1 MPKVEIRH
9 VSKTFSSKPSTNK
22 SSNSGNG
29 IEVLRD
35 VNVALEKDEFVSIVG
50 PSGCGKTT
58 LLRLAAGLIELDE
71 GQILIDGNL
80 VNGPNPNVTMV
91 FQQAGLLPWRT
102 VMKNAEFAL
111 EVFFHRSLKEEE
123 RQEVEQYLNLV
134 GLKGFEGYYPHQLS
148 GGMQQRVG
156 LARALLR
163 NPDVLLMDEPFGA
176 LDAQTRLILQDEL
189 LRIRRRH
196 AQTVLFVTHDLDEAI
211 YLSDRIAILTK
222 RPGVVKTVLDVDLQK
237 PRFEYDVRSHPRFVE
252 LRRTAWETLRAE
264 IGETLT

>member
-1 MPKVEIRH
+1 M
-9 VSKTFSSKPSTNK
+9 SS
-22 SSNSGNG
+22 SGENCVD
-29 IEVLRD
+29 VLRD
-35 VNVALEKDEFVSIVG
+35 VNISLEKDEFVSIVG

-58 LLRLAAGLIELDE
+58 LLRIAAGLIETDA

-80 VNGPNPNVTMV
+80 VNGPSPNVAVV
-91 FQQAGLLPWRT
+91 FQQPGLLPWRT
-102 VMKNAEFAL
+102 ARKNAEFAL
-111 EVFFHRSLKEEE
+111 EVFYHRPLKGDE
-123 RQEVEQYLNLV
+123 QKQVEQFLNLV

-163 NPDVLLMDEPFGA
+163 KPEVLLMDEPFGA

-189 LRIRRRH
+189 LRIRHRE

-211 YLSDRIAILTK
+211 YLSDKVAILTK
-222 RPGVVKTVLDVDLQK
+222 RPGCVKKVLEVDLQQ
-237 PRFEYDVRSHPRFVE
+237 PRYDYDVRSHPRFLD
-252 LRRTAWETLRAE
+252 LRRTAWETLKAE